1 MTHPLRAEGD
11 PGHARSIA
19 VFAHTPYRVVVT
31 ARPEYRAGSIS
42 EIEGYVAR
50 STITRLDGSPVYES
64 CLQYQIFEGKIFID
78 LESATRDGEQ
88 RARDAINTGFP
99 H

>member
-1 MTHPLRAEGD
+1 MSSPLHREIEA
-11 PGHARSIA
+11 P
-19 VFAHTPYRVVVT
+19 PYRVVVN
-31 ARPEYRAGSIS
+31 ARPEYRTGSPS

-50 STITRLDGSPVYES
+50 ATITRLDGSPVYES
-64 CLQYQIFEGKIFID
+64 YLQYQIFEGEIFID
-78 LESATRDGEQ
+78 LDSAKRDVEQ

>member
-1 MTHPLRAEGD
+1 MSSPVRREIDA
-11 PGHARSIA
+11 P
-19 VFAHTPYRVVVT
+19 PYRVIVA
-31 ARPEYRAGSIS
+31 ARPEYRAGSLS

-64 CLQYQIFEGKIFID
+64 YLQYQIFEGEIFID

-88 RARDAINTGFP
+88 QARDAINTGFP